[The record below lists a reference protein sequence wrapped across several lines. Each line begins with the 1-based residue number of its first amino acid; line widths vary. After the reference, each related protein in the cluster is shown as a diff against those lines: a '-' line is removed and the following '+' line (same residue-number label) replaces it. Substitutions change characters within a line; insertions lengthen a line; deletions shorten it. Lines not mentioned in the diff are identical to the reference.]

1 MNVRIDGTGLVFKLL
16 QCVVLIQKA
25 VSGTDFRN
33 DIHGQ
38 IFIANPHAT
47 YGKAGRELSTFKY
60 LKNMAFTISTK
71 RCQENYA
78 LVVKF
83 GQTQG

>member
-47 YGKAGRELSTFKY
+47 YGKAGRELLIFKF
-60 LKNMAFTISTK
+60 LKNIVFMISAK
-71 RCQENYA
+71 RCQENPA
-78 LVVKF
+78 LLVKF
-83 GQTQG
+83 SLTQG